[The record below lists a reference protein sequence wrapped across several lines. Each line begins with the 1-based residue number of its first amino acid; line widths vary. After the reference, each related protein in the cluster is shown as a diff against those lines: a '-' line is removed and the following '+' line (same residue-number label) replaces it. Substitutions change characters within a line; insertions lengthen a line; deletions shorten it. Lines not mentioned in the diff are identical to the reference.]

1 MIYIMKTSKD
11 NPTIPFKRWSIIDTI
26 NLTVLLLVALFL
38 KDDIVQEPIMM
49 WVLIIAFLLWIGSV
63 IFRNYY
69 ISKLNEKF
77 KDK

>member
-1 MIYIMKTSKD
+1 MKTSKD
-11 NPTIPFKRWSIIDTI
+11 NPTIPFKRWSITDTI

>member
-1 MIYIMKTSKD
+1 MKTSKD
-11 NPTIPFKRWSIIDTI
+11 NPTIPFKRWSVIDTI

>member
-1 MIYIMKTSKD
+1 MKTSKD

>member
-1 MIYIMKTSKD
+1 MKTSKD

-77 KDK
+77 KVK

>member
-1 MIYIMKTSKD
+1 MKTSKD

-69 ISKLNEKF
+69 ISKLNENF